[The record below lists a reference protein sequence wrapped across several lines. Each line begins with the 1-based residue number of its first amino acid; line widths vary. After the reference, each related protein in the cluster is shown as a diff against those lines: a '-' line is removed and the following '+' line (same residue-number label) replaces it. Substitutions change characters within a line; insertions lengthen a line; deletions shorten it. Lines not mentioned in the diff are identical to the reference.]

1 MMINRKPGSFVTAL
15 AAVAFLGACDLL
27 DVDNPNALVQ
37 ADIEKVQA
45 AAAAVNGSQAL
56 VASGI
61 GRIYAPFST
70 VGDEIT
76 WIGSRD
82 AWNELDQGTP
92 NNSGNEFADGAFP
105 GIAQARWMSKFAVDL
120 LEGHVAENAG
130 NATLQGDLARAN
142 LYAGVAYSA
151 IAQMFDDFAFS
162 DRTTPGPLIG
172 EANMHTVF
180 DAAIAYFSAAMAGGG
195 ETAIRAQAARAQAY
209 HQKAIW
215 GLLNPPGSTPGNPLI
230 NDSNA
235 NSDAMAV
242 LGSVAG
248 TDWAYR
254 FSYSGSTVGNNLS
267 WQVNERGELQI
278 GPEYATKDPADPPK
292 LTSHDLMDPIEGAV
306 DTRYMTRVDEFLGN
320 GGYAPL
326 TVAGERGM
334 RLIVAEAALAT
345 GDMDGFTNHINMIR
359 VGLDG
364 LTAYS
369 GQIPAVDMLQHERRV
384 NLFMQYK
391 RLQDM
396 YRFGVKSMNW
406 LAGSPAASTP
416 GLMLPITRIEI
427 LANCHHPDN
436 ANHPCSDG

>member
-1 MMINRKPGSFVTAL
+1 MMINRKSGSYLTAL
-15 AAVAFLGACDLL
+15 GTVAFLGACDIL

-37 ADIEKVQA
+37 ADIEKVEA

-56 VASGI
+56 VANGV
-61 GRIYAPFST
+61 GGIYAAFST

-92 NNSGNEFADGAFP
+92 DNPGNEFADGSFP
-105 GIAQARWMSKFAVDL
+105 GIAQARWMSQFAVGL
-120 LEGHVAENAG
+120 LEGHVAESAG
-130 NATLQGDLARAN
+130 NATLQADLARAN
-142 LYAGVAYSA
+142 LYAGVAYSS

-162 DRTTPGPLIG
+162 DRTEPGPLIG

-180 DAAIAYFSAAMAGGG
+180 DQAIAYYSAAMAGGG
-195 ETAIRAQAARAQAY
+195 ETAVRAQAARAQAY

-242 LGSVAG
+242 LSSVAG

-278 GPEYATKDPADPPK
+278 GPEYATKDPADPPT
-292 LTSHDLMDPIEGAV
+292 LTSHNLMDPIEGAL
-306 DTRYMTRVDEFLGN
+306 DTRYKTRVDEFLDN

-326 TVAGERGM
+326 TVVGERGL
-334 RLIVAEAALAT
+334 RLMVAEAALAT

-359 VGLDG
+359 EGLDG

-369 GQIPAVDMLQHERRV
+369 GQIPAIDMLQHERRV

-391 RLQDM
+391 RLQDH

-406 LAGSPAASTP
+406 LSGSPAVTTP

-436 ANHPCSDG
+436 ANHPCG

>member
-1 MMINRKPGSFVTAL
+1 MMNKNHRSFL
-15 AAVAFLGACDLL
+15 AALGAAVFLGGCDLL
-27 DVDNPNALVQ
+27 EVDNPNALVQ
-37 ADIEKVQA
+37 ADIEKVEA

-56 VASGI
+56 VARGI
-61 GRIYAPFST
+61 GSIYAAFST

-82 AWNELDQGTP
+82 AWNELNQGTP
-92 NNSGNEFADGAFP
+92 NNSGNEFADGSFP
-105 GIAQARWMSKFAVDL
+105 RIAEARWMANFAVGL

-130 NATLQGDLARAN
+130 NATLQSDLARAN
-142 LYAGVAYSA
+142 LYAGVVYSA

-162 DRTTPGPLIG
+162 DRTMPGPLIG

-180 DAAIAYFSAAMAGGG
+180 DQAIAYYSAAMQGGG
-195 ETAIRAQAARAQAY
+195 ETAMRAQAGRAQAY

-215 GLLNPPGSTPGNPLI
+215 GLLNPPGSTPSNPLI

-242 LGSVAG
+242 LSSVEG

-254 FSYSGSTVGNNLS
+254 FAYSGSTSSNNLS

-278 GPEYATKDPADPPK
+278 GPEYATKDPKDPPT
-292 LTSHDLMDPIEGAV
+292 LTGHNLMDPIEGAV
-306 DTRYMTRVDEFLGN
+306 DTRYMTRVNEFLDG
-320 GGYAPL
+320 GGYSPL
-326 TVAGERGM
+326 TVVGERGL
-334 RLIVAEAALAT
+334 RLILAESALAS
-345 GDMDGFTNHINMIR
+345 GDMAAFANHINMIR
-359 VGLDG
+359 EGLDG

-369 GQIPAVDMLQHERRV
+369 GQIPASEMLQHERRV
-384 NLFMQYK
+384 NLFVQYK
-391 RLQDM
+391 RLQDH

-406 LAGSPAASTP
+406 LPGSPAATTP

-436 ANHPCSDG
+436 ANHPCDG

>member
-1 MMINRKPGSFVTAL
+1 MMINRKPGSILTAL
-15 AAVAFLGACDLL
+15 GAVAFLGACDLL
-27 DVDNPNALVQ
+27 EVDNPNALVQ
-37 ADIEKVQA
+37 EDIERVQA

-56 VASGI
+56 VARGVAS
-61 GRIYAPFST
+61 IYAAYST

-92 NNSGNEFADGAFP
+92 NNPGNEFADGSFP
-105 GIAQARWMSKFAVDL
+105 SIAQARWMSQFAVGL
-120 LEGHVAENAG
+120 LEGHVAEG
-130 NATLQGDLARAN
+130 VDLSDDLARAN
-142 LYAGVAYSA
+142 LYAGVAYAS

-162 DRTTPGPLIG
+162 DRTEPGPLIG

-180 DAAIAYFSAAMAGGG
+180 DQAIAYYSAAMAGGG
-195 ETAIRAQAARAQAY
+195 ETAVRAQAARAQAY

-242 LGSVAG
+242 LGSIAG

-254 FSYSGSTVGNNLS
+254 FSYSGATVNNNLAF
-267 WQVNERGELQI
+267 QVNERGELQI
-278 GPEYATKDPADPPK
+278 GPEYATKDPDVTRN
-292 LTSHDLMDPIEGAV
+292 LTSHDLMDPVEGAL
-306 DTRYMTRVDEFLGN
+306 DTRYKTRVDEFLGS
-320 GGYAPL
+320 GQYSPV
-326 TVAGERGM
+326 TVVGERGL
-334 RLIVAEAALAT
+334 RLIVAEAALAA

-364 LTAYS
+364 LMPYS
-369 GQIPAVDMLQHERRV
+369 GQIPAIEMLQHERRA
-384 NLFMQYK
+384 NLFLQYK

-396 YRFGVKSMNW
+396 YRFGAQSMNW
-406 LAGSPAASTP
+406 LSGSPSATTP

>member
-1 MMINRKPGSFVTAL
+1 MMINRKPGSFLAAL
-15 AAVAFLGACDLL
+15 GAVAFLGACDLL
-27 DVDNPNALVQ
+27 EVDNPNALVQ
-37 ADIEKVQA
+37 ADIEKVEA

-56 VASGI
+56 VARGI
-61 GRIYAPFST
+61 AGIYAAFST

-92 NNSGNEFADGAFP
+92 NNPGNEFADGSFP
-105 GIAQARWMSKFAVDL
+105 GIAQARWMSQFAVGL

-130 NATLQGDLARAN
+130 NAGLQADLARAN
-142 LYAGVAYSA
+142 LYAGAAYSA

-162 DRTTPGPLIG
+162 DRTEPGPLIG

-180 DAAIAYFSAAMAGGG
+180 DQAIAYFSAAMAGGG
-195 ETAIRAQAARAQAY
+195 ETAMRAQAARAQAY

-242 LGSVAG
+242 LGSIAG

-254 FSYSGSTVGNNLS
+254 FSYSGATVNNNLS

-278 GPEYATKDPADPPK
+278 GPEYATKDPADPPT
-292 LTSHDLMDPIEGAV
+292 LTSHNLMDPIEGAV

-320 GGYAPL
+320 GGYSPL
-326 TVAGERGM
+326 TVVGERGL
-334 RLIVAEAALAT
+334 RLIVAEAALAA

-359 VGLDG
+359 EGLDG
-364 LTAYS
+364 LMAYS
-369 GQIPAVDMLQHERRV
+369 GQIPARDMLEHERRV
-384 NLFMQYK
+384 NLFMQFK
-391 RLQDM
+391 RLQDH

-406 LAGSPAASTP
+406 LPGSPAATTP

-436 ANHPCSDG
+436 ANHPCDG